1 MCTNKYSNKERY
13 DKVIAKTK
21 WCSFLCLT
29 VYNSGQ
35 NTDKFSLIAEKIY
48 QICQIINNSDADY
61 PTVLKLDKAT
71 VMHYRPC

>member
-1 MCTNKYSNKERY
+1 MIKLLQKQNGA
-13 DKVIAKTK
+13 V
-21 WCSFLCLT
+21 FLCLT

-71 VMHYRPC
+71 VMHYGPC